1 MRAHSS
7 FLNIE
12 HEEQSK
18 QHWKSQ
24 DLLRLDSRLC
34 RCQMPSDE
42 EVLAPGPSQKGRNW
56 SIWRSYCVLGTA
68 QCWMYLYLFV
78 AWDLCGEYIVLLGGL
93 GHWGSETQ
101 RRSDLLGQGLK
112 AGMWLSRK
120 GTQCQPVCFLVYLTV
135 TFSLAWQAG
144 GLLHTAARPPNSF
157 TDCHPCRG
165 FVKSSKFG
173 AATTSQ
179 DNDTVWIKPTF
190 LRKIF
195 FNLQWSLRISLPITS
210 LISTILTK
218 CFCFFYLCGKL
229 T

>member
-18 QHWKSQ
+18 QRWKSQ

-144 GLLHTAARPPNSF
+144 GLPAPPLPPARPTASLTAIRAGGLWN
-157 TDCHPCRG
+157 HPSLG
-165 FVKSSKFG
+165 
-173 AATTSQ
+173 Q
-179 DNDTVWIKPTF
+179 QP
-190 LRKIF
+190 L
-195 FNLQWSLRISLPITS
+195 LRIMIQSGSSQHFWERFSSI
-210 LISTILTK
+210 
-218 CFCFFYLCGKL
+218 CNGH
-229 T
+229 